1 MIKVVRIG
9 PSTLLREESWS
20 ADLFCSDATLIFRGN
35 YNVIELKK
43 LGDCIEGWR
52 VSTNEGTKEYDR
64 RIESTPIYRQ
74 VNLKEL
80 SFDLDHQH
88 WNSPVIE
95 KKYCVQPGDVVIN
108 KILPLRASIATFRL
122 PRHPVDGNCILIRG
136 IKEPLN
142 TWLAICL
149 NQKPYE
155 AYLLQRQGMS
165 ILARVGLKVLSQL
178 YLPIPPME
186 DARILHHEIWDWN
199 EQVLD
204 NDQLRVR
211 LIDEVESYVAQKL
224 KETEVNFDDRP
235 LNPGQFF
242 PGKTIADSL
251 VPNHVRLSYQLARL
265 KQESGWISLS
275 VLLDKKI
282 ATSRLSKSPEIGRY
296 LRVRDIDRDLTFSLP
311 EAESDW
317 RSPYRVFNRP
327 LTKGEVLISTFVT
340 PSRVVFMD
348 EMPSDQVYVTDS
360 WERLRFRETPAAWA
374 LVLNTKVI
382 RKQLA
387 GMTIGSVQQYIRPE
401 NIPRLVVPDI
411 DLDVRISW
419 EEKLLRH
426 HRKHRDLQQQRK
438 LIDLEA
444 QELFDRVH
452 GVTKTK

>member
-1 MIKVVRIG
+1 MIKVVRID

-52 VSTNEGTKEYDR
+52 VSTNEATKKYDR

-142 TWLAICL
+142 T
-149 NQKPYE
+149 
-155 AYLLQRQGMS
+155 
-165 ILARVGLKVLSQL
+165 
-178 YLPIPPME
+178 
-186 DARILHHEIWDWN
+186 
-199 EQVLD
+199 
-204 NDQLRVR
+204 
-211 LIDEVESYVAQKL
+211 
-224 KETEVNFDDRP
+224 EVNFDDRP

-242 PGKTIADSL
+242 PSEAIADSL
-251 VPNHVRLSYQLARL
+251 VPKHVRLSYQLARL
-265 KQESGWISLS
+265 KQESGWIVLNA
-275 VLLDKKI
+275 LLDKKI
-282 ATSRLSKSPEIGRY
+282 SKSRLSKSPEIGRY
-296 LRVRDIDRDLTFSLP
+296 LRVSDIDRDLTFSLP

-317 RSPYRVFNRP
+317 RLPYRAFNRP

-340 PSRVVFMD
+340 LSRVVFMD

-411 DLDVRISW
+411 PLKVRASW